1 MSHPLDYF
9 EGSKAYQSLIP
20 RCSHGTY
27 RPFGDPQ
34 GQSSCCEICNGL
46 KQCRGLSQKQL
57 RKSFRKLD
65 KTVPRS
71 ENAEA
76 VPVKACDGEQL

>member
-34 GQSSCCEICNGL
+34 GKSSSCEICNG
-46 KQCRGLSQKQL
+46 QSECRPLGQKQI
-57 RKSFRKLD
+57 KKKVSKE
-65 KTVPRS
+65 VES
-71 ENAEA
+71 N
-76 VPVKACDGEQL
+76 